1 MSAEQ
6 EVPLLPEI
14 DREFLDEKELTYGA
28 AKAAGGAVHLVIRDF
43 DFPAA
48 YAPRKADLLIILPAG
63 YPNSHPDMFWT
74 NPDVKRADGN
84 WPQASEHHEN
94 HGDRNWQRWSR
105 HYQGQWRAGT
115 DNLRSYL
122 AAVRHEIAK
131 GL

>member
-6 EVPLLPEI
+6 ETPLLPEI
-14 DREFLDEKELTYGA
+14 DRDFLDGKEYAYGTT
-28 AKAAGGAVHLVIRDF
+28 KGTDGSIHLVIRDY

-48 YAPRKADLLIILPAG
+48 YAPQKADLLIILPAG

-74 NPDVKRADGN
+74 CPDVKRADGA
-84 WPQASEHHEN
+84 WPAASEHHEA
-94 HGDRNWQRWSR
+94 HGGRNWQRWSR

-115 DNLRSYL
+115 DGLRSYL